1 MTGMK
6 NITINIPHIY
16 DKAIQK
22 LIVMKLVPSRSEAV
36 RIALLEY
43 LQEEYNTNL
52 ALLDFDTREG
62 DSSFRSTNL
71 PKKISQK

>member
-1 MTGMK
+1 MV
-6 NITINIPHIY
+6 NITINIPEIY
-16 DKAIQK
+16 DKNIQK
-22 LIVMKLVPSRSEAV
+22 LIAMKLVPSRSEAV

-52 ALLDFDTREG
+52 DLLGYFDTRDG
-62 DSSFRSTNL
+62 DSSFQSTNL